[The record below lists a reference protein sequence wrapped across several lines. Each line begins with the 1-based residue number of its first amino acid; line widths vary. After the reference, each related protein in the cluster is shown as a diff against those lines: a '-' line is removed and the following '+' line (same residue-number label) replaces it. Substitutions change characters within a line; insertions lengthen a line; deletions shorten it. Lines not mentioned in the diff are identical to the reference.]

1 MKIKALMLTAA
12 LVLAAAFAHAQ
23 QLPPG
28 KWWQRP
34 ELIRELQLTNE
45 QQDQLDEV
53 FRNAANGLIDAK
65 GEVEKLQ
72 IALRGEIDRPQI
84 QRANVL
90 RIASQLSAARGRLFE
105 RELSMLLDMHG
116 VLTDQQWTRMRAI
129 LDRPRDLM
137 QQRQRPMQQRPMQ
150 QRPRGNVRPQ

>member
-1 MKIKALMLTAA
+1 MKTLMLAAA
-12 LVLAAAFAHAQ
+12 LVLAAALAHAQ

-34 ELIRELQLTNE
+34 EIIRQLQLTND

-90 RIASQLSAARGRLFE
+90 RIASQLGAARGRLFE
-105 RELSMLLDMHG
+105 REIAMLLDMRG
-116 VLTDQQWTRMRAI
+116 VLTDEQWNRMRAV

-137 QQRQRPMQQRPMQ
+137 QQQPQRQRPMQ